1 MEELRL
7 KTSEIDTTI
16 IESKK
21 LEFNRI
27 KKLIKQEGLLK
38 SLKEISFF
46 MENLSNDEEKKE
58 IVTQYILEKSNINS
72 IDDFYQKY
80 DTTID
85 DFYQVIQ
92 TISKIPVMEIFEG
105 LKTIQDILSV
115 FQNEVNK
122 KPRTKNKS
130 KKITL
135 KNAKFNQNNA
145 YYFTSKLS
153 DEILKHYKSEAF
165 NKNQSKVKSKVKN
178 TDVGTLGIEQEVKE
192 TNTSY
197 ILENYKTI
205 SFSREEIQV
214 YLALLNVYMQ
224 NVKKKDYSIPFEIST
239 KDFHNNILGRKNR
252 LRKEDLQRYESI
264 FQMIRSKTII
274 YNPESATIKPFNK
287 KEFKNIRINSNL
299 MNLDIISYEDYKDQ
313 IIRIVPS
320 ALTMLE
326 LKTKTISQISNFLPI
341 EIIKLP
347 FKKSD
352 NIMYFALYLT
362 RIHRNNQS
370 HIETEKGKRP
380 KRIYNTTFKK
390 EIYINTI
397 IKKALPNYNEL
408 FNKFEEYKINN
419 SDMKK
424 IFDITIL
431 IPLKETLEIF
441 KNHGYI
447 DKNYK
452 IPNYSKN
459 ILEQK
464 IEMIFNYDT
473 AKLIETT
480 KFKKDEKK

>member
-1 MEELRL
+1 M
-7 KTSEIDTTI
+7 DTNVI
-16 IESKK
+16 NPAKK

-27 KKLIKQEGLLK
+27 KKLTIQEGLLK
-38 SLKEISFF
+38 ELGSF
-46 MENLSNDEEKKE
+46 MENLNNDEEKKE
-58 IVTQYILEKSNINS
+58 IVTQYILEKLDINS
-72 IDDFYQKY
+72 IDDFYQIN
-80 DTTID
+80 DTTIDDFYQVTID

-92 TISKIPVMEIFEG
+92 TITKIPVMEIFEG
-105 LKTIQDILSV
+105 LKNIQNILSV
-115 FQNEVNK
+115 FQNKTNK
-122 KPRTKNKS
+122 RKLP
-130 KKITL
+130 KKQL
-135 KNAKFNQNNA
+135 PNAKFNQNKSA
-145 YYFTSKLS
+145 WFSSKLS
-153 DEILKHYKSEAF
+153 SEILKEYKSEQLKS
-165 NKNQSKVKSKVKN
+165 NIVKSSEKN
-178 TDVGTLGIEQEVKE
+178 MDIGNLKIEQIVKE
-192 TNTSY
+192 TDTSY

-224 NVKKKDYSIPFEIST
+224 NVKNKKDYGIPFEIST

-252 LRKEDLQRYESI
+252 LRKEDLQKYESI

-287 KEFKNIRINSNL
+287 KEFKNIRINDNL
-299 MNLDIISYEDYKDQ
+299 MNLGIISSNDYKDQ

-326 LKTKTISQISNFLPI
+326 LKNINQFSNCLPV

-352 NIMYFALYLT
+352 NILYFALYLT
-362 RIHRNNQS
+362 NLHRNNES
-370 HIETEKGKRP
+370 HFERKKG
-380 KRIYNTTFKK
+380 RIFNKAFKK

-397 IKKALPNYNEL
+397 IKKALSNYEEL
-408 FNKFEEYKINN
+408 FNRFEEYKTNN
-419 SDMKK
+419 SNGKLF
-424 IFDITIL
+424 FDKQIL

-452 IPNYSKN
+452 IPIYSKN

-464 IEMIFNYDT
+464 IEVIFNYDT
-473 AKLIETT
+473 AKLIETDR
-480 KFKKDEKK
+480 FKKDEKK